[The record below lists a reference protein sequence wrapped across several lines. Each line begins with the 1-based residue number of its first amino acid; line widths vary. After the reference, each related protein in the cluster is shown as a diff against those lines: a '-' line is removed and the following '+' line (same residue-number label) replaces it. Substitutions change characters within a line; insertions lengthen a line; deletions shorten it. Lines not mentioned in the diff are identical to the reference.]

1 MTHYYGNQSSRSDL
15 SDGEILQKTVEI
27 TSSPQPVGYR
37 ENQPDHHLNA
47 IPHIVWHA
55 NADGAV
61 TYLNSGWEE
70 YTGVAAT
77 AALGLGYL
85 AFIHP
90 EDRHRVGWLSEP
102 TLGLKPSYEVEL
114 RLMARSGIYRW
125 NLARFSPANADRNGV
140 LEWVGT
146 YTDIDALK
154 QTQGG
159 LEAEREYLNSL
170 LQWNTR
176 ETGENLGPNNAVREA
191 QLQYLQAIDRF
202 TNVLNQRAGSL
213 GELLQAMADA
223 VVETIASA
231 QFCLVALPECD
242 RSSLKLSAVT
252 GAENFGA
259 GRTLYLQDALLS
271 KAFTTGKSQ
280 WSSPDSDCEMP
291 AACAVA
297 IESSRTGRLGVL
309 AIGNWQDSKPLDGTT
324 VQLLAVMGRQAA
336 IAIHNARA
344 MEIAKKQEQLLEL
357 QNQLLLRQQ
366 AELEKQ
372 RLRLQQQNLQLLE
385 AAKLKAQFLRTTS
398 HELRTPMNAIIGFS
412 QLLLRQEKQLL
423 TAQQKDFVS
432 RIFNNGK
439 NLLVLINDIL
449 DISKIETCPT
459 ELEIAEFDL
468 AQLVIATALELGN
481 QVTDKNLALSV
492 SVCLQ
497 DRLIVNDRSRLRQ
510 VLVNLISNA
519 IKFTHQGS
527 ICLSVREL
535 TSDQLIITVTDTGI
549 GIAET
554 ELPHIFDKF
563 HQADRATNRQYPGI
577 GLGLAIS
584 ASLVKMMDSTLTAQ
598 SQVGKGSTF
607 RLELPR
613 QM

>member
-1 MTHYYGNQSSRSDL
+1 MTHYYGNNFSRSDF
-15 SDGEILQKTVEI
+15 SDGEILQKTMAI
-27 TSSPQPVGYR
+27 RSSQQPVGDR
-37 ENQPDHHLNA
+37 ENQPDRHLNA
-47 IPHIVWHA
+47 IPHIVWQA

-61 TYLNSGWEE
+61 TYVSSGWEE

-90 EDRHRVGWLSEP
+90 EDRHSFRWLADP
-102 TLGLKPSYEVEL
+102 TLGQESSYELEL
-114 RLMARSGIYRW
+114 RLMTRSGTYRW
-125 NLARFSPANADRNGV
+125 NLARFSPANTDRDGV

-154 QTQGG
+154 QTQGW
-159 LEAEREYLNSL
+159 LEAERESL
-170 LQWNTR
+170 KRLLRANPM
-176 ETGENLGPNNAVREA
+176 EIVENLGPSHAVREA
-191 QLQYLQAIDRF
+191 QPQYLQAIERF
-202 TNVLNQRAGSL
+202 TNVLNQPAGNL
-213 GELLQAMADA
+213 CELLQAIVDTL
-223 VVETIASA
+223 VETIAPA
-231 QFCLVALPECD
+231 QFCLVALPECH
-242 RSSLKLSAVT
+242 SNSLKFSAVT
-252 GAENFGA
+252 AENFGA
-259 GRTLYLQDALLS
+259 GKTLYVQDALLS
-271 KAFTTGKSQ
+271 EVFATGKPQLSSQ
-280 WSSPDSDCEMP
+280 EWGASVPT
-291 AACAVA
+291 AGAVA
-297 IESSRTGRLGVL
+297 IESSLTGRLGVL
-309 AIGNWQDSKPLDGTT
+309 AIGNWQDSKAIDGRTME
-324 VQLLAVMGRQAA
+324 LLAVMGRQAA

-344 MEIAKKQEQLLEL
+344 IEISQKQEQLLEL

-366 AELEKQ
+366 AELENQ
-372 RLRLQQQNLQLLE
+372 RLCLQQQNLQLLE
-385 AAKLKAQFLRTTS
+385 AAKLKSQIFRTMS

-449 DISKIETCPT
+449 DISKIETCRT

-481 QVTDKNLALSV
+481 HVTDKKLALSV
-492 SVCLQ
+492 SVCLH
-497 DRLIVNDRSRLRQ
+497 DRLIINDKSRLRQ
-510 VLVNLISNA
+510 VLVKLISNA

-527 ICLSVREL
+527 ICISVREL
-535 TSDQLIITVTDTGI
+535 TIDRLMIAVSDTGI

-554 ELPHIFDKF
+554 ELPHIFEKF
-563 HQADRATNRQYPGI
+563 HQADRTTTRQYPGI

-584 ASLVKMMDSTLTAQ
+584 ASLVKMMNCTLTAE

-613 QM
+613 QI

>member
-1 MTHYYGNQSSRSDL
+1 MTHYYGNQSSRSDF

-27 TSSPQPVGYR
+27 TPSQQPIGDR
-37 ENQPDHHLNA
+37 ENQPDRHLNA

-61 TYLNSGWEE
+61 TYVNSGWEE

-77 AALGLGYL
+77 AALGFGYL
-85 AFIHP
+85 ASIHP
-90 EDRHRVGWLSEP
+90 EDRHRLQWLSEP
-102 TLGLKPSYEVEL
+102 TLGVKPSYEVEL
-114 RLMARSGIYRW
+114 RLMTRSGTYRW

-159 LEAEREYLNSL
+159 LEAERESLNSL
-170 LQWNTR
+170 RQWNTR
-176 ETGENLGPNNAVREA
+176 ETPENLGRGHAVREA
-191 QLQYLQAIDRF
+191 QLQYVQTIERF

-213 GELLQAMADA
+213 GELLPAMADA

-231 QFCLVALPECD
+231 QFCLVALPD
-242 RSSLKLSAVT
+242 GDSSSLKLSAVT

-259 GRTLYLQDALLS
+259 GRTLYVQEALLS
-271 KAFTTGKSQ
+271 KAFATGKSQ
-280 WSSPDSDCEMP
+280 LSSPDSDCEVP

-297 IESSRTGRLGVL
+297 IESSLTGRLGVL
-309 AIGNWQDSKPLDGTT
+309 AIGNWQDSKAIDGATM
-324 VQLLAVMGRQAA
+324 QLLAVMGRQAA

-344 MEIAKKQEQLLEL
+344 IEIVKKQEQLLEL
-357 QNQLLLRQQ
+357 QNQLLLRQE
-366 AELEKQ
+366 AELENQ

-385 AAKLKAQFLRTTS
+385 AAKLKSQILRTMS

-423 TAQQKDFVS
+423 TAQQKDFVG

-497 DRLIVNDRSRLRQ
+497 DRLIVNDKSRLRQ

-519 IKFTHQGS
+519 IKFTHQGN
-527 ICLSVREL
+527 ICISVREL
-535 TSDQLIITVTDTGI
+535 TIDRLTIAVTDTGI
-549 GIAET
+549 GITET
-554 ELPHIFDKF
+554 ELPHIFEKF
-563 HQADRATNRQYPGI
+563 HQADRTTTRQYPGI

-584 ASLVKMMDSTLTAQ
+584 ASLVKMMNCTLTVK

-607 RLELPR
+607 QMELPR
-613 QM
+613 QI

>member
-1 MTHYYGNQSSRSDL
+1 MTHYYGNQSSRSDF

-27 TSSPQPVGYR
+27 TPSQQPVGDR
-37 ENQPDHHLNA
+37 ENQPDRHLNA

-55 NADGAV
+55 NTDGEV
-61 TYLNSGWEE
+61 TYLNSAWEE

-77 AALGLGYL
+77 AALGFGYL
-85 AFIHP
+85 ASIHP
-90 EDRHRVGWLSEP
+90 EDRHRFRWLSEP
-102 TLGLKPSYEVEL
+102 TLGQEPSYEVEL
-114 RLMARSGIYRW
+114 RLMTRSGIYRW
-125 NLARFSPANADRNGV
+125 NLARFSPANVDRDGV

-154 QTQGG
+154 QTQGWPKV
-159 LEAEREYLNSL
+159 ERESLNRL
-170 LQWNTR
+170 LRWKVR
-176 ETGENLGPNNAVREA
+176 ETAENLGATNAVREA
-191 QLQYLQAIDRF
+191 QPQHLQAIERF

-213 GELLQAMADA
+213 CELLQAMVDA

-231 QFCLVALPECD
+231 QFCLVALPDCD
-242 RSSLKLSAVT
+242 RNSLKLSAVT

-259 GRTLYLQDALLS
+259 GRTLYVQDALLS
-271 KAFTTGKSQ
+271 EAFATGKSQ
-280 WSSPDSDCEMP
+280 LSSPDSDAAIP

-297 IESSRTGRLGVL
+297 IESSLTGRLGVL
-309 AIGNWQDSKPLDGTT
+309 AIGNWQDSKAIDGATME
-324 VQLLAVMGRQAA
+324 LLAVMGRQAA
-336 IAIHNARA
+336 IAIHHARA
-344 MEIAKKQEQLLEL
+344 IEISQKQEQLLEL

-366 AELEKQ
+366 AELENQ
-372 RLRLQQQNLQLLE
+372 RMRLQQQNLQLLE
-385 AAKLKAQFLRTTS
+385 AAKLKSQILRTMS

-423 TAQQKDFVS
+423 TTQQKDFVG

-459 ELEIAEFDL
+459 KLAIAEFDL

-497 DRLIVNDRSRLRQ
+497 DRLIINDKSRLRQ
-510 VLVNLISNA
+510 VLVKLISNA
-519 IKFTHQGS
+519 IKFTHQGN
-527 ICLSVREL
+527 ICISVREL
-535 TSDQLIITVTDTGI
+535 TIDRLMIAVSDTGI

-554 ELPHIFDKF
+554 ELPHIFEKF
-563 HQADRATNRQYPGI
+563 HQADRTTTRQYPGI

-584 ASLVKMMDSTLTAQ
+584 ASLVRMMNCTLTVK

-607 RLELPR
+607 QMELPR
-613 QM
+613 QI